1 MLWTAVAPAALS
13 EKAPVDF
20 DKGRRRVTVG
30 KFCCWLLSSLLI
42 CVVLHF
48 VSFASFASATVVT
61 VLLKFDTALRFVC
74 HSCFAGAEHR
84 KHVAGAAARE
94 QWDAGMVSN
103 NAHLSGTA
111 TVACLLCLHR
121 VWLPRHGFI
130 FLVLLRE
137 SVCLCL
143 CRGGTRA
150 TQGNTKGEHTR
161 TRPVYRCVVCCMPA
175 VCSLRLFVSLSP
187 WLLCSCLCRLNSQES
202 RIQMS

>member
-1 MLWTAVAPAALS
+1 M
-13 EKAPVDF
+13 DF
-20 DKGRRRVTVG
+20 DKGRQRVTVG
-30 KFCCWLLSSLLI
+30 KFWCWLLSSLLN
-42 CVVLHF
+42 CVMLHF
-48 VSFASFASATVVT
+48 VLFASFASATVVT
-61 VLLKFDTALRFVC
+61 VLLNFDTALRFVC

-84 KHVAGAAARE
+84 KRVTGAAARE
-94 QWDAGMVSN
+94 QWDAGRVSN
-103 NAHLSGTA
+103 NAHVSGVA

-121 VWLPRHGFI
+121 VSPLRQGCI
-130 FLVLLRE
+130 FLVLLCD
-137 SVCLCL
+137 SVCVCL